1 MSTSNQLDLESLL
14 GSWPTIYTYIY
25 IYMPKTFQSGTG
37 RWRRV
42 GGWRWIRN
50 SQSPPMSQVILFH
63 VGFVSV
69 NFKNQAWRQVLW
81 EQAFN
86 NWGLSTCGS
95 YTDDRILSQPSRILQ
110 GPPHIFFLL
119 FHPKRCGLH
128 AFGSSHVSRGTFWHW
143 NALVQKLP
151 SEFTVMLLMHLHF
164 ADQFFLRQL
173 SFFMFGGQDGAYSTP
188 FSWGE
193 IRPPLR

>member
-1 MSTSNQLDLESLL
+1 MSTCNQLDLESLL
-14 GSWPTIYTYIY
+14 GSWPTIYIC
-25 IYMPKTFQSGTG
+25 PKISS
-37 RWRRV
+37 RALV
-42 GGWRWIRN
+42 GGEESGIDDG
-50 SQSPPMSQVILFH
+50 SGIPKGPPMSQVILFH

-173 SFFMFGGQDGAYSTP
+173 SFVMFGGQDGAYSTP

>member
-1 MSTSNQLDLESLL
+1 MSTCNQLDLESLL
-14 GSWPTIYTYIY
+14 GSWPTIYIC
-25 IYMPKTFQSGTG
+25 PKISS
-37 RWRRV
+37 RALV
-42 GGWRWIRN
+42 GGEELGIDDG
-50 SQSPPMSQVILFH
+50 SGIPKAPPMSQVILFH

>member
-1 MSTSNQLDLESLL
+1 MSTCKFQLDLESLL
-14 GSWPTIYTYIY
+14 GSWPTIYIC
-25 IYMPKTFQSGTG
+25 PKISS
-37 RWRRV
+37 RALV
-42 GGWRWIRN
+42 GGEELGIDDG
-50 SQSPPMSQVILFH
+50 SGIPKGPPCHRLSYSMS
-63 VGFVSV
+63 
-69 NFKNQAWRQVLW
+69 
-81 EQAFN
+81 
-86 NWGLSTCGS
+86 GS
-95 YTDDRILSQPSRILQ
+95 YPSTLKTKREDKSFENRPSIIGDSVLAAPTQMTEYCPSRREYCRAL
-110 GPPHIFFLL
+110 HIYFFLL